1 MRIKSRA
8 GNFNMTI
15 DEVAAENGELVL
27 TGKMGV
33 WQAKTYVSIQELE
46 ETLASLKIQGNVIDF
61 LALFGFRYLRGLL
74 ERQAGAAAPAP
85 GTLVAAPA
93 GAPRAARAKDPTT

>member
-15 DEVAAENGELVL
+15 NEVGTENGELVL

-33 WQAKTYVSIQELE
+33 WQAKTYLSASELQQMLGE
-46 ETLASLKIQGNVIDF
+46 IKISGNVIDF
-61 LALFGFRYLRGLL
+61 LALFGFRYLRKLVETHPDDEAPVPST
-74 ERQAGAAAPAP
+74 ER
-85 GTLVAAPA
+85 
-93 GAPRAARAKDPTT
+93 K

>member
-15 DEVAAENGELVL
+15 DEVSTENGELVL

-33 WQAKTYVSIQELE
+33 WQAKTYLSAAELQQM
-46 ETLASLKIQGNVIDF
+46 LAAIKISGTVIDF
-61 LALFGFRYLRGLL
+61 FALFGFRYLRNLVEAHADDGT
-74 ERQAGAAAPAP
+74 PAP
-85 GTLVAAPA
+85 GIE
-93 GAPRAARAKDPTT
+93 RK

>member
-15 DEVAAENGELVL
+15 SEVGTENGELVL

-33 WQAKTYVSIQELE
+33 WQAKTYLSAEELQLMLRE
-46 ETLASLKIQGNVIDF
+46 LKINGNVIDF
-61 LALFGFRYLRGLL
+61 LALFGFRYLR
-74 ERQAGAAAPAP
+74 
-85 GTLVAAPA
+85 TLVEAQESSRAPLA
-93 GAPRAARAKDPTT
+93 QVEEKK

>member
-15 DEVAAENGELVL
+15 NEVGTENGELVL

-33 WQAKTYVSIQELE
+33 WQAKTYLSAVELQQMLSE
-46 ETLASLKIQGNVIDF
+46 IKISGSVIDF
-61 LALFGFRYLRGLL
+61 LALFGFRYLRNLVETHPDGGTPVPSS
-74 ERQAGAAAPAP
+74 ER
-85 GTLVAAPA
+85 
-93 GAPRAARAKDPTT
+93 K

>member
-15 DEVAAENGELVL
+15 NEVGTENGELVL

-33 WQAKTYVSIQELE
+33 WQAKTYLSAGELQEMLGE
-46 ETLASLKIQGNVIDF
+46 IKISGSVVES
-61 LALFGFRYLRGLL
+61 R
-74 ERQAGAAAPAP
+74 AGSCSVPVRLGVP
-85 GTLVAAPA
+85 L
-93 GAPRAARAKDPTT
+93 

>member
-15 DEVAAENGELVL
+15 NEVGTENGELVL

-33 WQAKTYVSIQELE
+33 WQAKTYLSAGELQQMLGE
-46 ETLASLKIQGNVIDF
+46 IKISGSVIDF
-61 LALFGFRYLRGLL
+61 LALFGFRYLRKLV
-74 ERQAGAAAPAP
+74 ETHAGD
-85 GTLVAAPA
+85 GTPVPSSEQ
-93 GAPRAARAKDPTT
+93 K

>member
-15 DEVAAENGELVL
+15 SEVGTENGELVL

-33 WQAKTYVSIQELE
+33 WQAKTYLSAEELQMMLGE
-46 ETLASLKIQGNVIDF
+46 LKISANVVDF
-61 LALFGFRYLRGLL
+61 VALFGFRYLRNLIEG
-74 ERQAGAAAPAP
+74 QTAAAIAP
-85 GTLVAAPA
+85 LEE
-93 GAPRAARAKDPTT
+93 KK

>member
-15 DEVAAENGELVL
+15 SEVGTENGELVL

-33 WQAKTYVSIQELE
+33 WQAKTYLSAEELQLMLRE
-46 ETLASLKIQGNVIDF
+46 LKISANVIDF
-61 LALFGFRYLRGLL
+61 LALFGFRYLRNLVEG
-74 ERQAGAAAPAP
+74 QNAAPAAQLED
-85 GTLVAAPA
+85 G
-93 GAPRAARAKDPTT
+93 K

>member
-15 DEVAAENGELVL
+15 NEVGTENGELVL

-33 WQAKTYVSIQELE
+33 WQAKTYLSASELQEMLGE
-46 ETLASLKIQGNVIDF
+46 IKISGSVIDF
-61 LALFGFRYLRGLL
+61 LALFGFRYLRRLVETHPDDGTPTPSN
-74 ERQAGAAAPAP
+74 ER
-85 GTLVAAPA
+85 
-93 GAPRAARAKDPTT
+93 K

>member
-15 DEVAAENGELVL
+15 TEVGTENGELVL

-33 WQAKTYVSIQELE
+33 WQARTYLSAEELQMMLRE
-46 ETLASLKIQGNVIDF
+46 LKISANVIDF
-61 LALFGFRYLRGLL
+61 IALFGFRYLRNLIEGP
-74 ERQAGAAAPAP
+74 APTPAAAQIEEQ
-85 GTLVAAPA
+85 
-93 GAPRAARAKDPTT
+93 K

>member
-15 DEVAAENGELVL
+15 SEVGTENGELVL

-33 WQAKTYVSIQELE
+33 WQAKTYLSAEELQLMLRE
-46 ETLASLKIQGNVIDF
+46 LKISANVIDF
-61 LALFGFRYLRGLL
+61 LALFGFRYLRSVIEGQESTPPPAQVE
-74 ERQAGAAAPAP
+74 ER
-85 GTLVAAPA
+85 
-93 GAPRAARAKDPTT
+93 K

>member
-15 DEVAAENGELVL
+15 DEVGTENGELVL

-33 WQAKTYVSIQELE
+33 WQAKTYVSAQELQD
-46 ETLASLKIQGNVIDF
+46 TLKTLKIEASVIDF
-61 LALFGFRYLRGLL
+61 LALFGFRYVRRLL
-74 ERQAGAAAPAP
+74 EGAPQAPAIEE
-85 GTLVAAPA
+85 
-93 GAPRAARAKDPTT
+93 KK

>member
-15 DEVAAENGELVL
+15 SEVGTENGELVL

-33 WQAKTYVSIQELE
+33 WQAKTYLSAEELQMMLGE
-46 ETLASLKIQGNVIDF
+46 LKISGNVIDF
-61 LALFGFRYLRGLL
+61 LALLGFRYLRNIVEGQTSTQVPAQL
-74 ERQAGAAAPAP
+74 EEQ
-85 GTLVAAPA
+85 
-93 GAPRAARAKDPTT
+93 K